1 VYRLTENVTK
11 ARLRDAG
18 LPVPAGDVAHSPK
31 EAASLAEKLG
41 NHVVVKALIPTG
53 RRGKAGA
60 VKLVATPDEAAQSAR
75 DMLGQTI
82 NGYIVEAVYVEQQIS
97 IATELYLSFAVEQF
111 PPQVLVSAEGGIDI
125 EETFRRNPE
134 SVIKSDIDPV
144 AGLSEAEAQKIWKQ
158 AGLGADEVSALGDI
172 TSKLFT
178 FYQENDGITLEINPL
193 VIDTDGKLSLVGA
206 MAAVEDPMFLDAN
219 SGGMAIAGR
228 ALTPREQKVVEANIA
243 MPGGMMR
250 FTELDGDIGMYV
262 GGGGSSL
269 LQHDLVLAAGGRP
282 ANHTDSSTSVE
293 EKITVLVEAILD
305 HPQAKSLLVSWH
317 FQQMGRI
324 DKRVLPVVMVLKE
337 RGIEPKKFPVVMH
350 MFGPGEDEARKV
362 CKTLPGIHYLEHGTP
377 LEEGVALIVKLTRE
391 LDQTRASA

>member
-1 VYRLTENVTK
+1 MYRLTENVTK

-269 LQHDLVLAAGGRP
+269 LQHDLV
-282 ANHTDSSTSVE
+282 
-293 EKITVLVEAILD
+293 
-305 HPQAKSLLVSWH
+305 
-317 FQQMGRI
+317 
-324 DKRVLPVVMVLKE
+324 
-337 RGIEPKKFPVVMH
+337 
-350 MFGPGEDEARKV
+350 
-362 CKTLPGIHYLEHGTP
+362 
-377 LEEGVALIVKLTRE
+377 
-391 LDQTRASA
+391 